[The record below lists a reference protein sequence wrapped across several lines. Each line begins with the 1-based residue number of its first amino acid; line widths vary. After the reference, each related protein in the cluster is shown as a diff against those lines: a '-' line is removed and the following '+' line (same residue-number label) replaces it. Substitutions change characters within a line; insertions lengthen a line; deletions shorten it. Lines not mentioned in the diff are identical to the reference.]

1 MAIPTTRTASA
12 VPESTTTFYKYQA
25 VPAEDITTS
34 AFSVIFPVNGNQ
46 VVHFNSVSTPQLV
59 STPRAFLATS
69 GNPSFPVWYGIS
81 AYTQDAGATLSYK
94 YIHNDLSQETEWI
107 ALIVGNEYVNYTDV
121 VARDNSLGVFDPSTQ
136 HLLVRH
142 DQTDRQIAYFYGSI
156 PDPLPA
162 P

>member
-1 MAIPTTRTASA
+1 MRDPRITISLSSVTVTLGGLGILARPTRVAIIDMHRSGKGCPICLIAAR
-12 VPESTTTFYKYQA
+12 ST
-25 VPAEDITTS
+25 S
-34 AFSVIFPVNGNQ
+34 
-46 VVHFNSVSTPQLV
+46 
-59 STPRAFLATS
+59 
-69 GNPSFPVWYGIS
+69 
-81 AYTQDAGATLSYK
+81 
-94 YIHNDLSQETEWI
+94 HNRLREGTEWI